1 MTVCSAYVEPPFGTV
16 SDSEAL
22 LGDCYSGYMFCSGW
36 LVCDSRRSI
45 LRISVRMYRLSVSF
59 FCGLA
64 CSSHDNLMTA
74 VVDEWRD
81 CQFV

>member
-1 MTVCSAYVEPPFGTV
+1 MIVCPAYVELPVGTV
-16 SDSEAL
+16 TDFEAL
-22 LGDCYSGYMFCSGW
+22 LDDRYSDFMFCSGW